1 MSPTSSSLPGPP
13 MRIPTP
19 SILRGAAPLALLVAL
34 ALPASAQTVD
44 LDTVRA
50 GRFDAGK
57 MWTFEYAP
65 ARYFGETY
73 GFTAD
78 SAWFARARLAALRIP
93 GCSASFVSPNGLIA
107 TNHHCARGGV
117 AAVSRP
123 GEDLLDNGFYAATL
137 EEERRIPRF
146 YADQLVGIEDV
157 SDEVLAALDR
167 ARTDEERAQARR
179 TVFATIEDR
188 LLARHRSPGD
198 SLFVQLIS
206 LYNGGRY
213 SAYVFRRYTDVRLVV
228 APELQLGFFG
238 GDPDNFT
245 YPRYD
250 LDFALLRIYGA
261 DGLPLHTDH
270 WFRVGAGVRPGDPV
284 FVIGNPGPT
293 SRMMTMSQL
302 EFLRDVSE
310 PATVGFLRT
319 RLDAMRGWYEANRAD
334 GERLGMRNRMFGV
347 SNSLKAS
354 SGGLE
359 ALNDPVVMAKKRD
372 AERQLR
378 DSIEARP
385 ALRERYGRLFDRI
398 AALQREKRRIA
409 PGYVAFGYVASGSG
423 SVTLRRASYA
433 GRMAEA
439 TADSA
444 ALFRTRL
451 LALPDQPRDL
461 ERRLL
466 ALQLADFAR
475 ALGPGDEVTRLALG
489 GRSAD
494 DAAQALL
501 EGSVLGDS
509 ARTAQAFGAGG
520 GPQAD
525 PGVALGRAFAPRTA
539 AFQRERDRLG
549 TAEAE
554 LVAQLGRARFE
565 VYGTRVP
572 PDATFSL
579 RITDGVVQGYPYN
592 GTLAPPYTTF
602 AGMYDRWYSF
612 GPGSEWELPARWRTP
627 PAGLD
632 LATPLDF
639 CSTADTYGGNSGS
652 PAVTKDL
659 ELVGLNFDRNI
670 DALGRDF
677 IYLPDRGRNVM
688 VDLRAVL
695 ASLDAVYGAHRVLQE
710 LRTGRLVRSEQ
721 DADAPR

>member
-1 MSPTSSSLPGPP
+1 MHTARRSLA
-13 MRIPTP
+13 R
-19 SILRGAAPLALLVAL
+19 SAAVAL
-34 ALPASAQTVD
+34 ALLAALSGSGGAQTAA
-44 LDTVRA
+44 LDTIRA

-65 ARYFGETY
+65 AQYFSETY

-123 GEDLLDNGFYAATL
+123 GENLLDNGFYAPTL
-137 EEERRIPRF
+137 EEERRVPRF
-146 YADQLVGIEDV
+146 YADQLIAIEDV
-157 SDEVLAALDR
+157 SDSVLAALDR

-179 TVFATIEDR
+179 TAFAAAADR
-188 LLARHRSPGD
+188 VLARHRAPGD
-198 SLFVQLIS
+198 SLFVQMVS
-206 LYNGGRY
+206 LYNGGRF
-213 SAYVFRRYTDVRLVV
+213 SAYVFRRYTDIRLVV

-250 LDFALLRIYGA
+250 LDFTILRIYGP
-261 DGLPLHTDH
+261 DSRPLRTEN
-270 WFRVGAGVRPGDPV
+270 WFRVGAGVRSGDAV

-319 RLDAMRGWYEANRAD
+319 RLEAMRGWYEANREE

-354 SGGLE
+354 AGGLG
-359 ALNDPVVMAKKRD
+359 ALNDPAVMARKRD

-378 DSIEARP
+378 DSIQARRD
-385 ALRERYGRLFDRI
+385 LRDRYGRLFDRL
-398 AALQREKRRIA
+398 AALQTEKRRIA
-409 PGYVAFGYVASGSG
+409 PGYTAFANVASSAG
-423 SVTLRRASYA
+423 SVLLRRAYYA
-433 GRMAEA
+433 GRVLVGP
-439 TADSA
+439 ADSA
-444 ALFRTRL
+444 GLFRARL
-451 LALPDQPRDL
+451 AGLADQPQDL

-466 ALQLADFAR
+466 ALQLGDFAR
-475 ALGPGDEVTRLALG
+475 ALGPGDEVTRLALA
-489 GRSAD
+489 GRSAE

-501 EGSVLGDS
+501 EGSVLADS
-509 ARTAQAFGAGG
+509 LRTAQALAAGAL
-520 GPQAD
+520 PQSD
-525 PGVALGRAFAPRTA
+525 PGVALGRAFAPRTV
-539 AFQRERDRLG
+539 AFARERDRLG

-579 RITDGVVQGYPYN
+579 RITDGVVQGYAYN
-592 GTLAPPYTTF
+592 GTLAPPFTTF
-602 AGMYDRWYSF
+602 AGLYDRWFSF
-612 GPGSEWELPARWRTP
+612 GPGSEWELPPRWRTP

-677 IYLPDRGRNVM
+677 IYLPEQGRNVM
-688 VDLRAVL
+688 VDVRAIL
-695 ASLDAVYGAHRVLQE
+695 ASLDKVYGAHRVLQE

-721 DADAPR
+721 EADAGR

>member
-1 MSPTSSSLPGPP
+1 MRQRPP
-13 MRIPTP
+13 AL
-19 SILRGAAPLALLVAL
+19 LRPAAALALLAAL
-34 ALPASAQTVD
+34 AGGAAAQNAA

-50 GRFDAGK
+50 GRFDAGR

-65 ARYFGETY
+65 AQYFSETY
-73 GFTAD
+73 GFAAD

-93 GCSASFVSPNGLIA
+93 GCSAAFVSPNGLIA

-123 GEDLLDNGFYAATL
+123 GEDLLDDGFYAPTL
-137 EEERRIPRF
+137 EEERRVPRF
-146 YADQLVGIEDV
+146 YADQLVAIEDV
-157 SDEVLAALDR
+157 SDSVLAALDR
-167 ARTDEERAQARR
+167 ARTDAERAEARR
-179 TVFATIEDR
+179 AAFAAAADR
-188 LLARHRSPGD
+188 VLARHHAAGD
-198 SLFVQLIS
+198 SVFVQIVP

-213 SAYVFRRYTDVRLVV
+213 SAYVFRRYTDVRLVA
-228 APELQLGFFG
+228 APELALGFFG
-238 GDPDNFT
+238 GDADNFT

-261 DGLPLHTDH
+261 DGRPLHTDD

-293 SRMMTMSQL
+293 SRMLTVSQL
-302 EFLRDVSE
+302 EFLRDVAQ
-310 PATVGFLRT
+310 PAAVAFLRT
-319 RLDAMRGWYEANRAD
+319 RLEAMRGWYDAHREE

-354 SGGLE
+354 AGGLD
-359 ALNDPVVMAKKRD
+359 ALGNPVVMAKKRD

-378 DSIEARP
+378 DSLAARRD
-385 ALRERYGRLFDRI
+385 LRERYGRLFDRI
-398 AALQREKRRIA
+398 AALQGEKRRLA
-409 PGYVAFGYVASGSG
+409 PGYVAFANVASSAG
-423 SVTLRRASYA
+423 SVLLRRAYYA
-433 GRMAEA
+433 GRVL
-439 TADSA
+439 TGPADSA
-444 ALFRTRL
+444 GLFRARL
-451 LALPDQPRDL
+451 AALADQPPDL

-466 ALQLADFAR
+466 ALQLGEFDR

-489 GRSAD
+489 GRGAD
-494 DAAQALL
+494 EAAEALF

-509 ARTAQAFGAGG
+509 ARTARALAAGAL
-520 GPQAD
+520 PPDD
-525 PGVALGRAFAPRTA
+525 PGVALGRAFAPRAA
-539 AFQRERDRLG
+539 AFVRERDRLDA
-549 TAEAE
+549 AETE

-592 GTLAPPYTTF
+592 GTQAPPYTTF
-602 AGMYDRWYSF
+602 AGLYDRWYSF
-612 GPGSEWELPARWRTP
+612 GPGSEWALPPRWRTP

-632 LATPLDF
+632 LGTPLDF

-677 IYLPDRGRNVM
+677 IYLPERGRNVM
-688 VDLRAVL
+688 VDVRAVV
-695 ASLDAVYGAHRVLQE
+695 AALDRVYGAHRVVQE
-710 LRTGRLVRSEQ
+710 LRTGRLVRSERE
-721 DADAPR
+721 ADAGP